1 MITEQELIS
10 TYLPISM
17 ALWAGAWSFSD
28 GVGDFRLSQ
37 AEAQVI
43 ADDWKSVESE
53 NCPDF
58 ARS

>member
-1 MITEQELIS
+1 
-10 TYLPISM
+10 M